1 MKSSLSKTTQPDP
14 GYSVAKENR
23 GGQSLPAV
31 PVLQRKIEK
40 SVDGWKLTVNDDAF
54 EMDSEKVFGYLK
66 AKGLLDNFAGKKILM
81 IKAAGKAEAVCHHWS
96 FGGLNPDFSLNIE
109 QIHHALGGKK
119 TFVSEE
125 DSDLPEEVRLTT
137 YDWSEI
143 NPNGLKPDG
152 ETAYLRVYGG
162 SEHSSRQVDGQYFHK
177 FNSYE
182 CVFAVEG
189 EDIGEAYGSTEEITV
204 KAYPA
209 SGMGEPSYF
218 VYEKE
223 TG

>member
-1 MKSSLSKTTQPDP
+1 M
-14 GYSVAKENR
+14 
-23 GGQSLPAV
+23 PAV

-81 IKAAGKAEAVCHHWS
+81 IKAAGKADAVCHHWS
-96 FGGLNPDFSLNIE
+96 FGGLNPDFSLNIAE
-109 QIHHALGGKK
+109 IHQALGGKQK
-119 TFVSEE
+119 FKSEE
-125 DSDLPEEVRLTT
+125 NPDELPDEFRETV
-137 YDWSEI
+137 YDWSGI
-143 NPNGLKPDG
+143 NPDGLKPDG
-152 ETAYLRVYGG
+152 EIAYLRIYGG
-162 SEHSSRQVDGQYFHK
+162 NEHSSRQVDGHYFHK
-177 FNSYE
+177 FNDFE

-189 EDIGEAYGSTEEITV
+189 EDIGDAYGSMEEITV

-209 SGMGEPSYF
+209 SGLGEPSYF

-223 TG
+223 TD